1 MKEKREMPQDV
12 IRVLFVDDEPSL
24 LDGMARQ
31 LHRYFTVITATSGE
45 EGLSILANE
54 EPFAVVVS
62 DMRMPGMNG
71 ATFLGKA
78 KEISPDSVRMLLT
91 GYADMESA
99 VAAVNEGNI
108 FRFLTKPC
116 PPILL
121 GKVLQDAVRQH
132 KLITAEKVL
141 LEKTLHG
148 CIKALTDV
156 LALANPLIF
165 SRATRA
171 KRHVG
176 EIAEALDLPNR
187 WEIEIAAMLSQIAC
201 IALPPNTAE
210 KAYYSRPLEANE
222 QLMVKNLPVL
232 TKQILSNIPRLEP
245 IEELL
250 DHLESE
256 EVLSQAGSA
265 LRLAL
270 DYDTLETSGLSS
282 QEAIQ
287 QLRAKEKSYDEAVLE
302 CFIRLRKKKEEN
314 QELPLDEIKEG
325 MIFGESLMSSDGRL
339 LVAFG
344 QEATAGLLA
353 RLKNVAKSFGMKE
366 TLIVISQE
374 ESR

>member
-1 MKEKREMPQDV
+1 MPQDV